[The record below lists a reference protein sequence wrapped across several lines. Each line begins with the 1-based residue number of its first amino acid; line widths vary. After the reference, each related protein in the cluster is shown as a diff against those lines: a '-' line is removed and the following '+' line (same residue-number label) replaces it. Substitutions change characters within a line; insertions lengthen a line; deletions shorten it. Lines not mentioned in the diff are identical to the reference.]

1 MNYHL
6 LNKTAWEANFMVTKS
21 DILNSLKELGLD
33 NGDTVLFH
41 SSLKSFGNVENG
53 ADDVIDAFI
62 SAVGDSGTVVVPTLA
77 MKNFREAYNTWNI
90 NKPSDTGLITEV
102 FRNRP
107 EALRSNQATHSVAAI
122 GEKAEFLTKTH
133 GITGKRYGIYG
144 DTPFSND
151 SPWQKLFDIN
161 ATVVMVGVDFEPL
174 TFRHLCEYTLVE
186 KALSIAKE
194 YGKYDEYKA
203 KICSFEL
210 RPLLD
215 NKNLFWPYLNKDVVE
230 NEIIKNGF
238 VTTVKC
244 GNATLSAVKAKDV
257 CQYIMENTW
266 NNPDKWLVDS
276 CAMKWMNEIKSL
288 NFDKYYF
295 EKLEVPT
302 KELLKDQPD
311 YSFIDELCKPY
322 HSKKPDL
329 FGKRKIETE
338 EINLNGMY
346 LVCNFE
352 DDDKLLK
359 TVYDDFNTFLDVYE
373 IGGKLCPVT
382 TIFKETSC
390 FEEYTLEVSENGVK
404 ISAADTEGIRRG
416 IYYLEDLIIASET
429 AALKPM
435 CITRKPQVKS
445 RITRSCFSPTNR
457 FPLNIDELENDVD
470 YYPDEY
476 LNRLAHDANNGVW
489 IYTRFPDY
497 VKSDIIKEYGVGGE
511 KRIEKLKKVIKKC
524 ARYGIKVYVFA
535 IEPAGLR
542 KHIAENHKDMIG
554 VPGFDGTITCCPRTE
569 KGKEYCIESTQR
581 LFTELPDL
589 GGFIDIT
596 AGERVSSCCSVPGY
610 VNCPRC
616 SKYSRGEN
624 LSYVV
629 DLVKEG
635 MRRSGTKAEFI
646 SWTYGHREWI
656 QEDIL
661 EYVNTAPDDVML
673 MPNFE
678 EVGIAEQLGRK
689 RMAVDYW
696 VSYPGPADTF
706 VSFAKQANKN
716 GKHLYAKMQICNSH
730 EIASVPYLPT
740 PNLIFEKYKEAYK
753 YNVEGVLQCWY
764 IGNYPS
770 IMSKA
775 AGELSFTT
783 DFSDENAFME
793 YLAAI
798 TYGKTNAKEVAKA
811 WKCFSDGYRNMPLNA
826 MFSYYGPMHDSIAW
840 ELSLIPKNEQ
850 LPRSWRFLDD
860 LGGDRFGDALQSGHT
875 LDEAITLCERM
886 CEGWQNGVNIL
897 PEITGETVSVS
908 KAINLLF
915 KSGTNILKFYKL
927 RSQLG
932 YNEGNANEILKLME
946 NIVLEEI
953 ENSKLMIE
961 LCNADCRLGYHAE
974 AGAYKFYPSRIERRI
989 EKLKVLL
996 DTEFA
1001 VVRNNIISGKPAISY
1016 FVADGYSGYNLYS
1029 SEEYAGWEK
1038 VSEKGAFRMFHDSEN
1053 LYLDI
1058 SAKPDTCTLF
1068 SFEYNFFFPSPLMNL
1083 TNGVLKTNEWHRVHH
1098 SLFGE
1103 NLERAESVYK
1113 TENKDFGTRII
1124 INKELAGWNDSFPLK
1139 FGILIDNERWIN
1151 DEYRYQML
1159 AKNPFSPKEYGW
1171 ILPQ

>member
-1 MNYHL
+1 
-6 LNKTAWEANFMVTKS
+6 MVTRS
-21 DILNSLKELGLD
+21 DILNALKKLGI
-33 NGDTVLFH
+33 NHGDTVLFH
-41 SSLKSFGNVENG
+41 SSLKSFGKVENG
-53 ADDVIDAFI
+53 ADDVIDAFLE
-62 SAVGDSGTVVVPTLA
+62 AVGYQGTVVAPTLA
-77 MKNFREAYNTWNI
+77 MKNFREAYNEWHI
-90 NKPSDTGLITEV
+90 DRPSDTGLITEV
-102 FRNRP
+102 FRRRP
-107 EALRSNQATHSVAAI
+107 NALRSNQATHSVAAI
-122 GEKAEFLTKTH
+122 GASAEFLTKTH
-133 GITGKRYGIYG
+133 GLNGKRYGIYG

-161 ATVVMVGVDFEPL
+161 ATVVMVGVDFEPF

-186 KALSIAKE
+186 KGLAIAKE
-194 YGKYDEYKA
+194 YGKYDEFKA
-203 KICSFEL
+203 KICSFEQ
-210 RPLLD
+210 RPMLSE
-215 NKNLFWPYLNKDVVE
+215 NLFWPYLNYAKVE
-230 NEIIKNGF
+230 KEIIGGGF
-238 VTTVKC
+238 VTTTKC
-244 GNATLSAVKAKDV
+244 GDAILSAVKAKDV
-257 CQYIMENTW
+257 CQFIMENAW
-266 NNPDKWLVDS
+266 NNPNLWLVDS
-276 CAMKWMNEIKSL
+276 CAVKWFNEIKAL
-288 NFDKYYF
+288 DVDKYYF
-295 EKLEVPT
+295 ERVAVPSQD
-302 KELLKDQPD
+302 LLKEQPK
-311 YSFIDELCKPY
+311 YSFIDELCKPI

-329 FGKRKIETE
+329 FGKRNLEAN
-338 EINLNGMY
+338 EINIKGMY
-346 LVCNFE
+346 LVCNFN
-352 DDDKLLK
+352 DSKNLLE
-359 TVYDDFNTFLDVYE
+359 TAYDDFNKFLNVYE
-373 IGGKLCPVT
+373 IGGTAFSVT
-382 TIFKETSC
+382 TEFKETSC
-390 FEEYTLEVSENGVK
+390 FEEYTLKVSADGIV

-416 IYYLEDLIIASET
+416 IYYLEDLIIASEA
-429 AALKPM
+429 AALLPT
-435 CITRKPQVKS
+435 CTTRKPQVKS

-489 IYTRFPDY
+489 IYTRFPTY

-511 KRIEKLKKVIKKC
+511 KRIEKLKKVINKC

-542 KHIAENHKDMIG
+542 GEIAKKYSDMTG
-554 VPGFDGTITCCPRTE
+554 VPGFDGSITCCPRTE
-569 KGKEYCIESTQR
+569 KGREYTIESTQR
-581 LFTELPDL
+581 LFSELPDL

-596 AGERVSSCCSVPGY
+596 AGERVSTCCSIPGY

-624 LSYVV
+624 LSYAVN
-629 DLVKEG
+629 LIKEG

-661 EYVNTAPDDVML
+661 EYVKTAPDDVML

-678 EVGIAEQLGRK
+678 EVGFAEQLGRK

-696 VSYPGPADTF
+696 ISYPGPSDTF
-706 VSFAKQANKN
+706 VSAAKVANES

-753 YNVEGVLQCWY
+753 YDVEGVLQCWY

-783 DFSDENAFME
+783 DFSDETAFME

-798 TYGKTNAKEVAKA
+798 TYGKTHAKEIAKA
-811 WKCFSDGYRNMPLNA
+811 WKCFSEGYRNMPLNA

-860 LGGDRFGDALQSGHT
+860 LGGDRLGDALQSGHT
-875 LDEAITLCERM
+875 LDEAIILCEKM
-886 CEGWQNGVNIL
+886 CEGWQNGLNIL
-897 PEITGETVSVS
+897 PDVTGETVSVS
-908 KAINLLF
+908 QAINLLF
-915 KSGTNILKFYKL
+915 RSGTNVLKFYKL

-932 YNEGNANEILKLME
+932 YNQGNSNELLKSME

-953 ENSKLMIE
+953 ENSKLMIK
-961 LCNADCRLGYHAE
+961 LCEADCRLGYHAE
-974 AGAYKFYPSRIERRI
+974 AGAYKFYPVRIEKRI
-989 EKLKVLL
+989 EKLKTLL
-996 DTEFA
+996 ETEF
-1001 VVRNNIISGKPAISY
+1001 VEVRNNINSGKPAISY
-1016 FVADGYSGYNLYS
+1016 FVGEGYSGYNLYS
-1029 SEEYAGWEK
+1029 NEKYAAWENISEN
-1038 VSEKGAFRMFHDSEN
+1038 GAFRMFQDKDF

-1058 SAKPDTCTLF
+1058 SMSSNSYALF
-1068 SFEYNFFFPSPLMNL
+1068 SFEYNYFLPSPLMNL
-1083 TNGVLKTNEWHRVHH
+1083 TNGVLQTNEWHRIHH

-1103 NLERAESVYK
+1103 NLEKAESVYK
-1113 TENKDFGTRII
+1113 TEIKDFGTRIVI
-1124 INKELAGWNDSFPLK
+1124 DKKLSGWDDSFPLK
-1139 FGILIDNERWIN
+1139 FAILIDNKRWIN
-1151 DEYRYQML
+1151 DENRYQML